1 MNWDIYS
8 QAEQLNKK
16 RRRKRAW
23 YKILSVPICLVV
35 FVTTYALILPAI
47 TMESTPDTYCG
58 KAEHVHTDDCYEVP
72 GTPAHKE
79 IQCTAG
85 ADLGPGEYIIHHHD
99 SFCFDDSGELLC
111 TLTEQD
117 EHVHTDACYDGDN
130 LICGLVTGIVHQHT
144 ADCVIS
150 VPATEPQGLVCTVE
164 EHKHTEACF
173 MNPEDEAS
181 SGETGDDV
189 PADKTP
195 ASDVPADKPPA
206 SDVPTGG
213 DPSNETPGGDVPT
226 DAAQGGNVPG
236 DTVQSTDAANDDT
249 PEDDAAVNSPPVR
262 ALAASGSITD
272 VHITINDKVS
282 DSGYYEAAVN
292 GGDAAL
298 DGKKV
303 QYQWYKSTNDGA
315 TYTPVEAKNFTAGG
329 KTVSNIRG
337 DHGEQLFP
345 ALDGGTVSDTQPSVK
360 YKAVLKVDD
369 TVYDSVSAVCI
380 NTTHQASVLNGS
392 FEAPNLTDYWFQ
404 QFVPEGTPGLFWK
417 TTASNEEGGQ
427 AIYPSVAEKEKTTGT
442 NDREHYIEIID
453 TGTPDHKDKAAYH
466 HQQGTATDG
475 KQYAEINAGAA
486 GALYQT
492 IATIPG
498 TTMYWSVDH
507 SGREGTDTMAVV
519 MMPESSAKS
528 IITQAQLLEVLKN
541 PNNYGATVVSNL
553 SAPKGVWITHSG
565 QYTIPEGQY
574 ETRFFFMAVS
584 TYNDKNYIG
593 NHIDNVWFSQQ
604 IPPTSSEE
612 PYFTLTK
619 HVVGLTEDDLQQL
632 SGKLTFTV
640 QKSADSNFTNPE
652 TVMTYTATNSGSW
665 TRNGDGSWTLSARIS
680 MKNQERGNYYRI
692 VESGAEL
699 DGFKLTATAEL
710 DGIDLT
716 TKGTNAA
723 VLLQSTTVADFTFT
737 NTYVDT
743 GRALTLKKIV
753 SAPDTTGSF
762 TFTVSYTDAGGNP
775 QTESVILKNDK
786 SKTITGIAKG
796 KQVTVTETTT
806 DGYTVSMKDHST
818 GADLA
823 GSSSYTFTMNN
834 DTAVDIYNTSSVA
847 LPETGGIGRGIFLFA
862 GIGLMLTAVIAGC
875 LLRRK
880 YGKGGE

>member
-1 MNWDIYS
+1 MNRDIYS

-16 RRRKRAW
+16 HRRKRTW
-23 YKILSVPICLVV
+23 YKILSMPICLVV

-58 KAEHVHTDDCYEVP
+58 KAEHVHTDDCYEHS

-85 ADLGPGEYIIHHHD
+85 ADLGQGEYIVHRHD

-117 EHVHTDACYDGDN
+117 EHVHTDTCYDGEN

-173 MNPEDEAS
+173 INPEGEAS
-181 SGETGDDV
+181 SGKTGD
-189 PADKTP
+189 
-195 ASDVPADKPPA
+195 DVPADKPPA
-206 SDVPTGG
+206 SDVLTGG
-213 DPSNETPGGDVPT
+213 DPSNETPKGDVPT

-236 DTVQSTDAANDDT
+236 DADQSTGAANDDT
-249 PEDDAAVNSPPVR
+249 SEDDAEVNSTPVR
-262 ALAASGSITD
+262 ALAASDPITD
-272 VHITINDKVS
+272 VHITITDKVS
-282 DSGYYEAAVN
+282 DSGYYEAAVT
-292 GGDAAL
+292 GDGVAAL
-298 DGKKV
+298 NGKNV
-303 QYQWYKSTNDGA
+303 QYQWYKSTNGGED
-315 TYTPVEAKNFTAGG
+315 YTPVAVQTFKAGD
-329 KTVSNIRG
+329 KDVSNISG
-337 DHGEQLFP
+337 SHSEMLFP

-360 YKAVLKVDD
+360 YKAVLKVNG
-369 TVYDSVSAVCI
+369 TVYESVSDVCI

-392 FEAPNLTDYWFQ
+392 FEAPDLTNYPYQ
-404 QFVPEGTPGLFWK
+404 SFVPEKTDGLFWK
-417 TTASNEEGGQ
+417 TTASNEEGNMPT
-427 AIYPSVAEKEKTTGT
+427 YPSGKTQQ
-442 NDREHYIEIID
+442 NDKKHYIEIID
-453 TGTPDHKDKAAYH
+453 TGTSYNHKAQAAWY
-466 HQQGTATDG
+466 HQQDIPTDG

-507 SGREGTDTMAVV
+507 SGRYGTDTMAVV
-519 MMPESSAKS
+519 MMPESKATS
-528 IITQAQLLEVLKN
+528 ITTQDQLQEVLNDPGK
-541 PNNYGATVVSNL
+541 YSATVVSDL
-553 SAPKGVWITHSG
+553 SAQKGVWITHSG

-584 TYNDKNYIG
+584 THDNNDFVG

-604 IPPTSSEE
+604 IPPTSSEK
-612 PYFTLTK
+612 PYFVLTK

-640 QKSADSNFTNPE
+640 QKSADGSFTDPV
-652 TVMTYTATNSGSW
+652 TVKTYTVTNSDSW
-665 TRNGDGSWTLSARIS
+665 THNGDGSWTLSVRIH
-680 MKNQERGNYYRI
+680 MNGQETGNYYRI
-692 VESGAEL
+692 VESGADL
-699 DGFKLTATAEL
+699 KGFKLTPT
-710 DGIDLT
+710 D
-716 TKGTNAA
+716 TNDA
-723 VLLQSTTVADFTFT
+723 VLLQSTTVAGFTFT

-762 TFTVSYTDAGGNP
+762 NFTVSYKDAGGNP
-775 QTESVILKNDK
+775 LTTDVDGNPLTESVTLENGK
-786 SKTITGIAKG
+786 SKIITGIPKG
-796 KQVTVTETTT
+796 AQVTVTETTT
-806 DGYTVSMKDHST
+806 DGYAVSMKDPSGT
-818 GADLA
+818 VLA
-823 GSSSYTFTMNN
+823 GSSSYTFTMDN

-847 LPETGGIGRGIFLFA
+847 LPETGGIGQEIFLFA

-880 YGKGGE
+880 YGREAD